1 MPFSGSYGCRIADRR
16 LEILP
21 VRKLG
26 ATYLHLWTGSRIQKP
41 EVHSIM
47 PEMLRNV
54 VKFTVIR
61 KMRDKTV
68 ADKPE
73 VVVYFGLL
81 LVLTR

>member
-1 MPFSGSYGCRIADRR
+1 M
-16 LEILP
+16 LP
-21 VRKLG
+21 IRKLG
-26 ATYLHLWTGSRIQKP
+26 AKYLNMWTGSKIQKP
-41 EVHSIM
+41 EIVSKM
-47 PEMLRNV
+47 PEMVRNV

-61 KMRDKTV
+61 QMRHRKV